1 MAEFRTVARV
11 EDVPEGELVSLEID
25 GVKIVLANQAG
36 EVFALRDQCTH
47 EDFPLSDGELEGGMI
62 TCLLHGARFELKT
75 GAVRAL
81 PAVRPVQ
88 VFESRIE
95 NGEIQVSL
103 D

>member
-1 MAEFRTVARV
+1 MAEFRPAARV
-11 EDVPEGELVSLEID
+11 EDVPEGAMLGVEVD
-25 GVKIVLANQAG
+25 GVNIVLANQAG
-36 EVFALRDQCTH
+36 EVFALLDRCTH

-62 TCLLHGARFELKT
+62 TCLLHGARFDLKT